1 MPLLDVSEV
10 LVDPDFVD
18 DIVVLRLSRIVGT
31 NGRITDT
38 PGYFYTWA
46 NVQPAPQSSLM
57 QLPEAERVGSFI
69 SVVTPFRLIP
79 LTDTTAP
86 DQVQWQNRTY
96 RVKLVRDWSTYGAGF
111 TEGICELVSLTVNGP
126 P

>member
-1 MPLLDVSEV
+1 MPTLDVSDIIA
-10 LVDPDFVD
+10 DPEFAD
-18 DIVVLRLSRIVGT
+18 DITVIRSFRTVNSA
-31 NGRITDT
+31 GRAVDS
-38 PGYFYTWA
+38 PGYYYTYGC
-46 NVQPAPQSSLM
+46 VQPAPQSVLL

-86 DQVQWQNRTY
+86 DQVLWSNRTY
-96 RVKLVRDWSTYGAGF
+96 RVKMVRDWSTYGSGF
-111 TEGICELVSLTVNGP
+111 VEGICELTSMTADGP